1 MYLDILCSNILT
13 SFFLS
18 KVLKLHL
25 WSKLH
30 LRLVRIY
37 YICKKKKIPPG
48 GGGAGINLICQPSLF
63 LLKFQSSPHLIFFFI
78 PSPSPNTAAI
88 LFKFTH
94 DRETKQ
100 FEATMHPTTQSEK
113 CSEQLTGTERNLF
126 DQDVLFKL
134 YRPL

>member
-37 YICKKKKIPPG
+37 YICKKKNSSWRGWGRYKSHLPDQSIFAQIPV
-48 GGGAGINLICQPSLF
+48 
-63 LLKFQSSPHLIFFFI
+63 QSPFNFFFI